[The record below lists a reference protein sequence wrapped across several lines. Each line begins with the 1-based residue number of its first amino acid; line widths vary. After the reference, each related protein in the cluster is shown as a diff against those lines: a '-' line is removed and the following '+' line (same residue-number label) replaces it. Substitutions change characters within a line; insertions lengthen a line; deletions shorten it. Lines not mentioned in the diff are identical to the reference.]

1 MEHKG
6 TKPLETARL
15 ILRPFRLEDAESCVR
30 NWAAD
35 PEIYRYISQ
44 QAQTAQEVQEVQDW
58 LSTAGEAYASPETYY
73 WAIVHKVSGEVIG
86 EIFVD
91 EFSSRSAWCELDWKI
106 GRAFQRKGC
115 AAEAAAA
122 VVRYLFEEVGFH
134 RVQAK
139 CCAENPASER
149 VMQKIGMTK
158 EGVLRGYF
166 RAKDG
171 RWCDVVLYAALR
183 NDSTPGFVPNPV

>member
-44 QAQTAQEVQEVQDW
+44 QAQTAQEVQDW

-139 CCAENPASER
+139 CGAEDAGAGR
-149 VMQKIGMTK
+149 VRKKVGRRK
-158 EGVLRGYF
+158 EGVLRGYSGE
-166 RAKDG
+166 KDG